1 MLAVVIACWV
11 FFGAAISDAR
21 LEHAREVVL
30 DYVGHMPNYVADETA
45 KRYQMG
51 IGSSQWRFADKI
63 ETEITFSDTGVLR
76 QNIRKDGKPWKK
88 SFQDLPGF
96 KWSGGFGTELKP
108 LFDPACPTTIEYA
121 GKSEVRGKPVLDYQ
135 FSSPSD
141 GCFAYFTE
149 NARTSNPP
157 RSGHAFIDE
166 TSGNVLRLEEDA
178 AGFPSISRFRER
190 TEEVTWGYVTI
201 GEERHLLPV
210 AASFLIDYSSGVQYR
225 IDVEYTNH
233 RHFEAST
240 NITFH

>member
-1 MLAVVIACWV
+1 MLSGLIAYWLL
-11 FFGAAISDAR
+11 FSPPLSDPR

-30 DYVGHMPNYVADETA
+30 DYVAHMPNYVADETA

-51 IGSSQWRFADKI
+51 LGSSQWRFADKI
-63 ETEITFSDTGVLR
+63 ETEITFSGNGVVR
-76 QNIRKDGKPWKK
+76 QNIRKDSKPWKK
-88 SFQDLPGF
+88 DFKDLPGF
-96 KWSGGFGTELKP
+96 KWSGGFGTELRP
-108 LFDPACPTTIEYA
+108 LFDPACPTTLEYA

-135 FSSPSD
+135 FSSPAD

-166 TSGNVLRLEEDA
+166 ASGNVMRLEEDA
-178 AGFPSISRFRER
+178 AGFPSMSRFVER
-190 TEEVTWGYVTI
+190 TEEVTWAYVTI
-201 GEERHLLPV
+201 GDERHLLPV
-210 AASFLIDYSSGVQYR
+210 EARFLIEYSSGFQYR

-240 NITFH
+240 SITFH